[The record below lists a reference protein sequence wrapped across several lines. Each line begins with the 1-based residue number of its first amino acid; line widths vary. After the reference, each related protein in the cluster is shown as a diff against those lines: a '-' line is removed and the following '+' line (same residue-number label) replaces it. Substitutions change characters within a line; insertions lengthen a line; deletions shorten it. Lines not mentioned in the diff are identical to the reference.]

1 MDSKCLFFNSV
12 CMLIS
17 SAVIQFKG
25 KKGETFNITWET
37 SSILASGVFHVY
49 HKNVNNT
56 VNELLNWTILN
67 ISKEHPIEESNV
79 SSYAYKTVNLEIR
92 NVTPEDA
99 GYYQGG
105 PSTSAVMSGGGA
117 ILIVLGM
124 IFLKKIIYMYDA
136 FNYKSV
142 SVVFTMLLY
151 VYIFLK
157 LNYVIW

>member
-1 MDSKCLFFNSV
+1 
-12 CMLIS
+12 MLIS
-17 SAVIQFKG
+17 SAVIQSKR

-37 SSILASGVFHVY
+37 SSIPVSGGFDVY
-49 HKNVNNT
+49 YKNVNNT
-56 VNELLNWTILN
+56 INKLFNWTILN
-67 ISKEHPIEESNV
+67 IRRESNI
-79 SSYAYKTVNLEIR
+79 SSYDSKIVNLEIR

-105 PSTSAVMSGGGA
+105 PSTSDVMSGGGA

-136 FNYKSV
+136 FNYKYV

-151 VYIFLK
+151 VYIFFK

>member
-1 MDSKCLFFNSV
+1 
-12 CMLIS
+12 MLIS

-37 SSILASGVFHVY
+37 SSIPVSGGFDVY
-49 HKNVNNT
+49 YKNVNNT
-56 VNELLNWTILN
+56 INKLFNWTLLNIR
-67 ISKEHPIEESNV
+67 EHPTEESNI
-79 SSYAYKTVNLEIR
+79 SSYDSKIVNLEIR

-124 IFLKKIIYMYDA
+124 IF
-136 FNYKSV
+136 
-142 SVVFTMLLY
+142 
-151 VYIFLK
+151 
-157 LNYVIW
+157 

>member
-1 MDSKCLFFNSV
+1 
-12 CMLIS
+12 MLIS
-17 SAVIQFKG
+17 SAVIQFKR

-37 SSILASGVFHVY
+37 SSIPVSGGFDVY
-49 HKNVNNT
+49 YKNVNNT
-56 VNELLNWTILN
+56 INKLFNWTILN
-67 ISKEHPIEESNV
+67 IRRESNI
-79 SSYAYKTVNLEIR
+79 SSYDSKIVNLEIR

-136 FNYKSV
+136 FN
-142 SVVFTMLLY
+142 
-151 VYIFLK
+151 
-157 LNYVIW
+157 

>member
-1 MDSKCLFFNSV
+1 
-12 CMLIS
+12 MLIS
-17 SAVIQFKG
+17 SAVIQFKR
-25 KKGETFNITWET
+25 KKGETLNITWET
-37 SSILASGVFHVY
+37 SSIPASGDFHVY
-49 HKNVNNT
+49 HKNVNDT
-56 VNELLNWTILN
+56 INELFNWTILN
-67 ISKEHPIEESNV
+67 IRKEHPTEESNI
-79 SSYAYKTVNLEIR
+79 SAYDSKIVNLEIR
-92 NVTPEDA
+92 NLTRDDA

-105 PSTSAVMSGGGA
+105 WSTNAVMSGGGA

>member
-1 MDSKCLFFNSV
+1 
-12 CMLIS
+12 MLIS
-17 SAVIQFKG
+17 SAVIQCKR

-37 SSILASGVFHVY
+37 SSIPVSGGFDVY

-56 VNELLNWTILN
+56 INKLVNWTIPN
-67 ISKEHPIEESNV
+67 KRRERPTEESNI
-79 SSYAYKTVNLEIR
+79 SSYDSNIVNLEIR

-136 FNYKSV
+136 FNYKYV

-151 VYIFLK
+151 VYIFFK